1 MKSYIY
7 QIHKRES
14 LEFAKCRDHFAIEGN
29 VFCIADGTTQ
39 GFNSGS
45 WANLLCNHF
54 KNIEINSSKDLL
66 DNIGFLIDK
75 FNAEEIPESDNKGI
89 AFIQQKSKLDGGS
102 STFLQVSVQ
111 GKSVKVVSFGDCNFF
126 LLKNRTPIITFPYSN
141 AEKIDNNRNFIKSN
155 INPPDL
161 EVKEFFNE
169 NLLVSHFEINDSD
182 FIIMASDALAKY
194 FLNFPEKISDFLLVT
209 NFEELL
215 SLVSKLWDSKYLEED
230 DLTLVAINLIENG
243 NSIIV
248 TPPIDFSFPPADAP
262 LFIPSSDYQS
272 EFVESSGKT
281 PNVSKRIYE
290 LERELN
296 RARNLLNEQ
305 RKIVE
310 DFQAKF
316 KISIGVS
323 FMLLFITIFTLG
335 YSFWGET
342 VIVNLKKIRQDIEEM
357 GGEKKGKTDPLQF
370 KNPNIENNSEQKID
384 NDSGSK
390 PKNVVKITPIEARI
404 PAEQNSKQKKNNILD
419 SNKFA
424 IKEDVNNR
432 PKDVKKSNT
441 GEVKPIVDTAIEKL

>member
-1 MKSYIY
+1 
-7 QIHKRES
+7 
-14 LEFAKCRDHFAIEGN
+14 
-29 VFCIADGTTQ
+29 
-39 GFNSGS
+39 
-45 WANLLCNHF
+45 
-54 KNIEINSSKDLL
+54 
-66 DNIGFLIDK
+66 
-75 FNAEEIPESDNKGI
+75 
-89 AFIQQKSKLDGGS
+89 
-102 STFLQVSVQ
+102 
-111 GKSVKVVSFGDCNFF
+111 VVSFGDCNFF